1 LTLCR
6 WRANFIA
13 GRYLG
18 PYQCENY
25 AKWEDEM
32 LQAHS
37 TLRALLKKYLAC
49 SVLAAAP
56 VLVAG
61 GAWAD
66 NGGRKFEPAVHLLS
80 SVPIPVSALNKGTGT
95 FSFDISY
102 VDQATGTYYLADRSN
117 KAVDALSA
125 DSIVTQIF
133 PNNGHAAFAGFVQCA
148 VQPAGANDCAGPNG
162 VVAAFPWLFVTDA
175 PSRILTFD
183 LRFNPPQTVSEC
195 TLLKTANGNPDPTR
209 ADELAYDP
217 TDGLILAI
225 NNASTPPVATLVKV
239 NQTTG
244 ALTCG
249 TNIFLDA
256 AHGVDATN
264 GAEQPV
270 WDPGTGKFYLSIPEI
285 SGDGGTG
292 PHGAVLRISTAGT
305 VEVQYPVDYCSPAG
319 LALGPRD
326 DLLVGC
332 NTIFDETGA
341 KWTTNADRDTNT
353 AAPQLVILDAKTGSI
368 TANIT
373 GAGVGDEVWF
383 NKGDNHYYAAAS
395 GSNLAPNAITP
406 ARSPNGTATTA
417 PVLTAQG
424 AATLDVIDAFS
435 ETLDQRVPT
444 LNVPAVTASS
454 GDKNPHPAGTAHSV
468 AADADTNH
476 VFVPIAANNAVPNCL
491 TGCITIYGR
500 YDPDRD

>member
-1 LTLCR
+1 M
-6 WRANFIA
+6 
-13 GRYLG
+13 
-18 PYQCENY
+18 
-25 AKWEDEM
+25 EM
-32 LQAHS
+32 LQEHS
-37 TLRALLKKYLAC
+37 TLHALSKKYFTFAA
-49 SVLAAAP
+49 LAAVTP
-56 VLVAG
+56 VLLLIGAAALADDNNQG
-61 GAWAD
+61 GKKKKQQAI
-66 NGGRKFEPAVHLLS
+66 EPAVRLLS
-80 SVPIPVSALNKGTGT
+80 SVPIPVSSFNTTKGT
-95 FSFDISY
+95 FSYDISY
-102 VDQATGTYYLADRSN
+102 VDQADGTYYLADRSN
-117 KAVDALSA
+117 KAVDALFA
-125 DSIVTQIF
+125 ETIVTQIF
-133 PNNGHAAFAGFVQCA
+133 PNNGHAAFAGFVPCSP
-148 VQPAGANDCAGPNG
+148 PAGANDCAGPNG

-249 TNIFLDA
+249 TNIFLDTA
-256 AHGVDATN
+256 AGHSGVDATN
-264 GAEQPV
+264 GAEQPA
-270 WDPGTGKFYLSIPEI
+270 WDPGTKKFYLSIPRI
-285 SGDGGTG
+285 GANPTVGG
-292 PHGAVLRISTAGT
+292 VLRISTTGT
-305 VEVQYPVDYCSPAG
+305 VEKTFTIPFCSPAG
-319 LALGPRD
+319 LAVGPKD

-332 NTIFDETGA
+332 NTIWATDGSLWTG
-341 KWTTNADRDTNT
+341 NADRNNQT
-353 AAPQLVILDAKTGSI
+353 AAPQLVVLDAKTGAI
-368 TANIT
+368 TANIF

-395 GSNLAPNAITP
+395 GSNLAPNELSP

-417 PVLTAQG
+417 PVLDAQG
-424 AATLDVIDAFS
+424 AATLDVIDALS

-444 LNVPAVTASS
+444 LNVPGVVAPDT
-454 GDKNPHPAGTAHSV
+454 NPHPAGTAHSV
-468 AADADTNH
+468 AADASTNH